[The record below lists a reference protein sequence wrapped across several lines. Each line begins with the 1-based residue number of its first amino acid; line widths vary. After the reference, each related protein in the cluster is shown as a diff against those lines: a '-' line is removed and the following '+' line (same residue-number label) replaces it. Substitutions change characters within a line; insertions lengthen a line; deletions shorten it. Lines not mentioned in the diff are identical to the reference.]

1 MKKVSCIVFLLML
14 KVLCVAQT
22 NLEKLFEDAN
32 KNYEKKHYQESID
45 EYLKIIDAGYS
56 SDVVFYNL
64 GNSYYKN
71 KENTKAIIYF
81 EKAIKANPHCR
92 AAKTNLF
99 FARQKNLDKI
109 VPISDIILLKAWKK
123 WKDVFSANEWAIGS
137 ILFCWVATSFALYIL
152 FSSVL
157 FYKKISLFLCVFSV
171 FLCVFCGTIAFERN
185 QYLSSA
191 NEAIVVS
198 PTVALKTSPDTS
210 SNTSVS
216 LHEGTKLSL
225 EDHIGQWYR
234 IKLEDGRFGWMEKKY
249 FLSY

>member
-1 MKKVSCIVFLLML
+1 MKKVSCIVFLLMI
-14 KVLCVAQT
+14 KILCVAQT

-32 KNYEKKHYQESID
+32 KNYEKKHYQECID

-81 EKAIKANPHCR
+81 EKAIKANPHYR

-99 FARQKNLDKI
+99 FARQKNTDKI
-109 VPISDIILLKAWKK
+109 APTSAILLLRAWNKL
-123 WKDVFSANEWAIGS
+123 KDVFSANEWAIVS
-137 ILFCWVATSFALYIL
+137 ILFCWITTSFALYIL

-171 FLCVFCGTIAFERN
+171 FLCGFCGTIAFERY
-185 QYLSSA
+185 QYLSST
-191 NEAIVVS
+191 NEAIIVS
-198 PTVALKTSPDTS
+198 STVALKASPDIS

-225 EDHIGQWYR
+225 DDHIGIWYR
-234 IKLEDGRFGWMEKKY
+234 VKLEDGSFGWMEKKH
-249 FLSY
+249 FLCY